1 LWWVWRWR
9 IAQAKAAAEAA
20 KAAAKAAAAI
30 VKDNS
35 QAADIFISGVEGVHS
50 VINGLYSPTEET
62 GQDGR
67 ILYRRSGERGDEA
80 LCIEHFEGRWRVKNE
95 SQRGSGACRA
105 YVEGGCALEDC
116 RSSKWDYRSRTW
128 QVENRFGDFVDE
140 PSVRIATGDAAKSQA
155 SGCSVLG

>member
-1 LWWVWRWR
+1 LIQQDAREQR
-9 IAQAKAAAEAA
+9 KPRPERKRMEAA
-20 KAAAKAAAAI
+20 P
-30 VKDNS
+30 VPVPQPN
-35 QAADIFISGVEGVHS
+35 DIFISGVQGVHS
-50 VINGLYSPTEET
+50 AINGLYSPTQET

-95 SQRGSGACRA
+95 SDRGSGACRA
-105 YVEGGCALEDC
+105 YVEGGCALEEC
-116 RSSKWDYRSRTW
+116 GSRTW

-155 SGCSVLG
+155 SGCSVLA